1 MEKEFI
7 TKTNSSVALNVT
19 GGKIDSFREKEET
32 TGTVRVYEDGK
43 IGIAGCLGTP
53 DENELTK
60 KATEALGLG
69 IPYPCKPDRE
79 LEMTDLHDEEIIPV
93 PELIPTMQSF
103 LDRLGERCPKFAFS
117 NKIRM
122 THMKTEYRNSNG
134 RHLVSSGRELSI
146 ELAVQN
152 RGSGNLFDTFL
163 GWSGV
168 KFDPDYLLEKFGEQY
183 DAYYTPADIE
193 PGKYPVVMGTSDLFG
208 TFLQHFVGEM
218 YVSGA
223 SLLSGKLGDKVFSDK
238 LSFRDD
244 MNPETHNG
252 VCFFYDEGK
261 VAEGLRP
268 TLIEDGKLTGLLTT
282 KKSADQFGL
291 PELGTAAAAYDGVPA
306 LAFHSFWLDPTAKTL
321 AELVPGKA
329 VFVVL
334 ASGGDMT
341 PDGHFATPVQ
351 MAYLLEG
358 GKLAGRLPELNVSG
372 DFFDLL
378 GKDYIGAVREDPQED
393 SHLCAVNM
401 NVTK

>member
-122 THMKTEYRNSNG
+122 THMKTEYRNSKG
-134 RHLVSSGRELSI
+134 RHLVSSGRDLSI

-163 GWSGV
+163 GLKSSVNSTTLTIRPPISSPGNTRSSWVHPTCSAH
-168 KFDPDYLLEKFGEQY
+168 FYSILSARCTF
-183 DAYYTPADIE
+183 PARRSSAGSSARRSSRISC
-193 PGKYPVVMGTSDLFG
+193 PS
-208 TFLQHFVGEM
+208 
-218 YVSGA
+218 A
-223 SLLSGKLGDKVFSDK
+223 
-238 LSFRDD
+238 
-244 MNPETHNG
+244 
-252 VCFFYDEGK
+252 
-261 VAEGLRP
+261 
-268 TLIEDGKLTGLLTT
+268 TT
-282 KKSADQFGL
+282 
-291 PELGTAAAAYDGVPA
+291 
-306 LAFHSFWLDPTAKTL
+306 
-321 AELVPGKA
+321 
-329 VFVVL
+329 
-334 ASGGDMT
+334 
-341 PDGHFATPVQ
+341 
-351 MAYLLEG
+351 
-358 GKLAGRLPELNVSG
+358 
-372 DFFDLL
+372 
-378 GKDYIGAVREDPQED
+378 
-393 SHLCAVNM
+393 
-401 NVTK
+401 

>member
-7 TKTNSSVALNVT
+7 TKTDSSVALNVT

-134 RHLVSSGRELSI
+134 RHLVSSGRDLSI

-168 KFDPDYLLEKFGEQY
+168 KFDPD
-183 DAYYTPADIE
+183 
-193 PGKYPVVMGTSDLFG
+193 
-208 TFLQHFVGEM
+208 
-218 YVSGA
+218 
-223 SLLSGKLGDKVFSDK
+223 
-238 LSFRDD
+238 
-244 MNPETHNG
+244 
-252 VCFFYDEGK
+252 
-261 VAEGLRP
+261 
-268 TLIEDGKLTGLLTT
+268 
-282 KKSADQFGL
+282 
-291 PELGTAAAAYDGVPA
+291 
-306 LAFHSFWLDPTAKTL
+306 
-321 AELVPGKA
+321 
-329 VFVVL
+329 
-334 ASGGDMT
+334 
-341 PDGHFATPVQ
+341 
-351 MAYLLEG
+351 
-358 GKLAGRLPELNVSG
+358 
-372 DFFDLL
+372 
-378 GKDYIGAVREDPQED
+378 
-393 SHLCAVNM
+393 
-401 NVTK
+401 